1 MDVGCGKGYL
11 SLEIAERVSSENLS
25 ITMVDGAEGNVEA
38 CRVQRN
44 KKGFEKV
51 IPEVLTKWITP

>member
-11 SLEIAERVSSENLS
+11 SLEIAERVSKENLS

-38 CRVQRN
+38 CRV
-44 KKGFEKV
+44 
-51 IPEVLTKWITP
+51 